1 MLKPSSSLLSFSV
14 NGAIAGAF
22 SAFIFTFI
30 HEIFISDIWFSL
42 TAMLVSGALC
52 GFSVAG
58 TFRLLFEKH
67 SLRQW
72 WKYNIVYLALFVL
85 LGTLSAIIY
94 EPVTTVAELII
105 RNEPPQELII
115 QAAPMTIAFT
125 LGSSILISR
134 LYSKK
139 VLHHLAV
146 FLTCILLI
154 SLLGLNVSLIG
165 LVYFPNNML
174 YLVLEIYLLILIIT
188 LVYAGTFMLLQWK
201 NLRSV

>member
-1 MLKPSSSLLSFSV
+1 
-14 NGAIAGAF
+14 
-22 SAFIFTFI
+22 
-30 HEIFISDIWFSL
+30 
-42 TAMLVSGALC
+42 
-52 GFSVAG
+52 
-58 TFRLLFEKH
+58 
-67 SLRQW
+67 
-72 WKYNIVYLALFVL
+72 
-85 LGTLSAIIY
+85 
-94 EPVTTVAELII
+94 
-105 RNEPPQELII
+105 
-115 QAAPMTIAFT
+115 MTIAFT

-174 YLVLEIYLLILIIT
+174 YLVLEMYLLILIIT